1 MISSETSLYN
11 WSIIEKTIPNKK
23 KKSNLIFSTSSLAIG
38 KHCHVGKFYTSQHEN
53 ETINTFL
60 KQIII
65 F

>member
-11 WSIIEKTIPNKK
+11 WSIIEKIIPNQKK
-23 KKSNLIFSTSSLAIG
+23 KKQLDFFHKLIGHG